1 MSVTTTT
8 VLPGQPPPGSRWP
21 RAGAS
26 TRRTSL
32 ARRDGRT
39 GLVLVAPTLVI
50 VIVMVFLPIVWSL
63 VVSFQRMRLIN
74 IGRQDLFGAFT
85 LDNFALVLGSSHFW
99 NSLWITLV
107 FTVGSVV
114 GSVVVGLVAA
124 LALRHPF
131 RGRTFVRA
139 SMLLPYIAP
148 VVAMT
153 FVWRIMLN
161 PEFGIVNA
169 VGQQLLGWDAPIPF
183 LTQAAG
189 ETDLLGMQLS
199 VPTALL
205 TVIAFQIWRFFPFAF
220 LFLMARMEAMP
231 RDIEEAALVD
241 GATPWQTFRHV
252 VLPQLLPVLTVLIV
266 LRSIWTFNEFD
277 SVFLLTGGAA
287 GTQVASIGIYQLLTV
302 QQNVGA
308 ASAQSIVLAV
318 VLVLAIG
325 VYAAALRKTGAKFE

>member
-8 VLPGQPPPGSRWP
+8 VLPGQRPPGYRWP
-21 RAGAS
+21 R
-26 TRRTSL
+26 TRGRTSVS
-32 ARRDGRT
+32 RRDGRT
-39 GLVLVAPTLVI
+39 GLVLVAPTLLI
-50 VIVMVFLPIVWSL
+50 VVVMVFLPIAWSL

-74 IGRQDLFGAFT
+74 IGSQGLLGAFT
-85 LDNFALVLGSSHFW
+85 LDNFALVLGSGQFW

-107 FTVGSVV
+107 FTIGSVI
-114 GSVVVGLVAA
+114 GSVLVGLVAA
-124 LALRHPF
+124 LALRRPF

-161 PEFGIVNA
+161 PEFGIINA
-169 VGQQLLGWDAPIPF
+169 AGKALFGWAAPVPF
-183 LTQAAG
+183 LTQASA
-189 ETDLLGMQLS
+189 DVDILGIQLT
-199 VPTALL
+199 VPVALL
-205 TVIAFQIWRFFPFAF
+205 TVIGFQIWRFFPFAF

-231 RDIEEAALVD
+231 TDIEEAALVD

-287 GTQVASIGIYQLLTV
+287 GTQVAAVGVYQLLTV

-308 ASAQSIVLAV
+308 ASAQSIILAV